1 MKLVLDVEAGNLI
14 EFFKNNP
21 NVKIN
26 ELPAREIAYKYLFE
40 DVYQDSDFE
49 YIPKEFLMSVF
60 LEFLYISTYEFE
72 ERQSRLVVNKKVID
86 SWYKKCDNLISLIKN
101 QEINFDNARIKIII
115 ESIYQTLEYPP
126 LFDLIIEG
134 YRNITWSNELRLQLV
149 NYNPNLYKKL
159 AALDIIPPPY
169 SKEEE
174 KLYKEAKHNA
184 ILDMSI
190 GLRGSGLPSLVLE
203 NIANQAYMLDNPLG
217 NPTGMDVYS
226 LVKNVTERK

>member
-1 MKLVLDVEAGNLI
+1 MKLVLDVETGNLI
-14 EFFKNNP
+14 EFLKNNP
-21 NVKIN
+21 NLKIN
-26 ELPAREIAYKYLFE
+26 ELPAREIAYTYLFE

-60 LEFLYISTYEFE
+60 LEFLSISKYEFE
-72 ERQSRLVVNKKVID
+72 DRNSRLVVNKKVID
-86 SWYKKCDNLISLIKN
+86 SWYKKCDNLISLIKSN
-101 QEINFDNARIKIII
+101 EIKINFDNASIRIAFQN
-115 ESIYQTLEYPP
+115 IYNILEYPP
-126 LFDLIIEG
+126 LLDLIIEG
-134 YRNITWSNELRLQLV
+134 YSNKTWNDPYDDTRKTLAKYS
-149 NYNPNLYKKL
+149 PDLYKKL

-174 KLYKEAKHNA
+174 KLYKEAKYNA

-203 NIANQAYMLDNPLG
+203 NIANQAY